1 MSEWII
7 SSSVLIV
14 LVIALRHVLRGK
26 INLRLQYALWLVVLV
41 RLLMPVSIADSSF
54 SIASFL
60 QKNQTHQ
67 ISDFFLWY
75 GGETNPDGAGEY
87 LPDRGENG
95 EQGNQQVGGEN
106 PGNVTTPIKP
116 DAGATDKLPVTDE
129 PVKYPTIGGVSIAPS
144 TDKLENSGKASIS
157 LSEILMVI
165 WCVGMAVTAVMFL
178 VSNLHFSNKLKKTR
192 WLYERRN
199 DALPVYESDAV
210 ETPCLFGLVRPA
222 IYVTQ
227 EAIEDPKI
235 MHHVL
240 AHETTHYA
248 HRDHIWAVLRCVC
261 LVLHWYN
268 PLVWW
273 AADLSRR
280 DAELACDEGTI
291 ERIGEAVR
299 VEYGRTLIGLTCQGR
314 GYLLSTAT
322 TMTGSVKGI
331 KERIMLIANRPKM
344 ARYTVML
351 LIVLVMVMIGCTY
364 CGVDTDKLVKPLS
377 TELQK
382 KVEAAYMDQY
392 NHKLTW
398 DVGSGHG
405 TRYYG
410 NYDGAVVIFSEGQLT
425 AETRIQVAGVIFEH
439 PSSCT
444 INVYVEDQNRFYSLR
459 EAYYGGFLEKED
471 LMTMQEYHV
480 LCQQK
485 RGYDYQLPEIKNIH
499 SEEIV
504 AAGSEIVQ
512 KFKVGTTVRADVNGD
527 GAKEKISFALKK
539 SQYSNDYIYCMQV
552 DDEYYDERNMAMFA
566 NLEQYPE
573 REYFY
578 LIDLDTSDNWVEIAV
593 VQDGYYSLPSV
604 TFMRYQDG
612 EQIHVGTI
620 PAASPDEPYSAEKQA
635 GLDIPGDRTVTGYN
649 HHQGKT
655 ATWKVVG
662 GQLFETITKE
672 DNEPGNL
679 HTDDVVE
686 AGKEIVKT
694 FDTGKTVL
702 VDLDGDGTKEKITVK
717 VNMDA
722 NEYEAF
728 SMQVNDTYYDSEA
741 FNQLLGYFEFIDRKH
756 FYLIDID
763 TSDKWLDVAF
773 YEAGPSG
780 DPETTILRYQDGELV
795 RMGSVPVGPPKIES
809 VGNRELN
816 IPGDGTIYGNVL
828 DFLLGSEFF
837 PKTWKVEETSEG
849 LPVLVEIIPEYY
861 EILPRFELAPKS
873 TLSQEMP
880 FFVSQ

>member
-67 ISDFFLWY
+67 ITDIFLWY
-75 GGETNPDGAGEY
+75 GGETNPGGAGEF
-87 LPDRGENG
+87 LPDS
-95 EQGNQQVGGEN
+95 EQGNPQVGGEN
-106 PGNVTTPIKP
+106 TGNLPGNVTTPIKP
-116 DAGATDKLPVTDE
+116 DAGATDKPVTDE

-144 TDKLENSGKASIS
+144 TDKLQNSGKARVS
-157 LSEILMVI
+157 LGEILMVI
-165 WCVGMAVTAVMFL
+165 WCAGMAVTAVMLL
-178 VSNLHFSNKLKKTR
+178 VSNLHFSKKLQKTR
-192 WLYERRN
+192 WLYERKT

-222 IYVTQ
+222 VYVTK
-227 EAIEDPKI
+227 EAVKDPKI

-248 HRDHIWAVLRCVC
+248 HRDHIWAVLRCLC

-351 LIVLVMVMIGCTY
+351 LIVLVMVMVGCTY
-364 CGVDTDKLVKPLS
+364 CGVKETDVGAGKKEES
-377 TELQK
+377 TES
-382 KVEAAYMDQY
+382 VEHVSESVDES
-392 NHKLTW
+392 T
-398 DVGSGHG
+398 
-405 TRYYG
+405 TE
-410 NYDGAVVIFSEGQLT
+410 AV
-425 AETRIQVAGVIFEH
+425 ET
-439 PSSCT
+439 
-444 INVYVEDQNRFYSLR
+444 
-459 EAYYGGFLEKED
+459 EASTEEPIEE
-471 LMTMQEYHV
+471 TTEAV
-480 LCQQK
+480 
-485 RGYDYQLPEIKNIH
+485 
-499 SEEIV
+499 SEE
-504 AAGSEIVQ
+504 
-512 KFKVGTTVRADVNGD
+512 
-527 GAKEKISFALKK
+527 
-539 SQYSNDYIYCMQV
+539 
-552 DDEYYDERNMAMFA
+552 
-566 NLEQYPE
+566 
-573 REYFY
+573 
-578 LIDLDTSDNWVEIAV
+578 
-593 VQDGYYSLPSV
+593 LPSEEP
-604 TFMRYQDG
+604 T
-612 EQIHVGTI
+612 EAPTEAPTI
-620 PAASPDEPYSAEKQA
+620 
-635 GLDIPGDRTVTGYN
+635 
-649 HHQGKT
+649 
-655 ATWKVVG
+655 
-662 GQLFETITKE
+662 
-672 DNEPGNL
+672 EPGNL
-679 HTDDVVE
+679 HTDDEVE
-686 AGKEIVKT
+686 VGEGIVQII
-694 FDTGKTVL
+694 DTGKTVL

-717 VNMDA
+717 VKMGVS
-722 NEYEAF
+722 EYEAF
-728 SMQVNDTYYDSEA
+728 EMQINDTYYNSKA
-741 FNQLLGYFEFIDRKH
+741 FNELLKYFENIERER

-763 TSDKWLDVAF
+763 TSDKWMDVAF
-773 YEAGPSG
+773 YERGPSG
-780 DPETTILRYQDGELV
+780 DPETTILRYLDGELV
-795 RMGSVPVGPPKIES
+795 RMGSVRVGPPMIES

-828 DFLLGSEFF
+828 DILLGSEFF

-861 EILPRFELAPKS
+861 AIPPSHELAPKN
-873 TLSQEMP
+873 TLRQEMP
-880 FFVSQ
+880 FFAEKREDSALITLPAGAEIEITRFYPEGGWIQITYEQGTKTVWLRRDENNLVFPLAIDESQLLGNITGRGFVD